1 MMRSCCCWC
10 RAELGCPA
18 RSFCRLD
25 HTPPTLPRSE
35 RRVSARSLSLLCN
48 RTADGINLEA
58 RMIWEI
64 WRSCITISRARKL
77 VLSGP
82 ESSQHLLIYM
92 VICSQCFA
100 NFYSLLTNIYSIQ
113 YSFSILFSCF
123 KIQSQRQS
131 YHRSRRQEEM
141 QDNLVLRYA
150 TYKMLHTDLVVF
162 DNFSTYNIWIPNL
175 NHII

>member
-1 MMRSCCCWC
+1 MLDAGLERSWW
-10 RAELGCPA
+10 RQRRYDEKLLLLAAGAELSWAARHAASVGSTTRHQHCHA
-18 RSFCRLD
+18 RS
-25 HTPPTLPRSE
+25 
-35 RRVSARSLSLLCN
+35 AGSLLALCLCN

-58 RMIWEI
+58 RMMWEI

-113 YSFSILFSCF
+113 YSFSFLALKYKAKGSHITAVADKKKGKMILS
-123 KIQSQRQS
+123 
-131 YHRSRRQEEM
+131 
-141 QDNLVLRYA
+141 
-150 TYKMLHTDLVVF
+150 
-162 DNFSTYNIWIPNL
+162 
-175 NHII
+175 